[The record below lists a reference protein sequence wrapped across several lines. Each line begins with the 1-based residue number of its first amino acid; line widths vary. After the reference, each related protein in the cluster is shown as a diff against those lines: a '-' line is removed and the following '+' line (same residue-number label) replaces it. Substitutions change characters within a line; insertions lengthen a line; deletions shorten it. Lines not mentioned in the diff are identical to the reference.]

1 MVITNTRRGREDMDK
16 NVSPIHGSDA
26 FNCPIC
32 GAYAHQTW
40 YSLQKCTVSAGAQL
54 ANTLVSKSAAVGIT
68 AHEVIDNRS
77 VSQCGRCNKHS
88 FWAGSSLIYP
98 NLSTVS
104 LPFSDM
110 PEAVRNDYLE
120 ARDIV
125 SKSPRA
131 AAALL
136 RLALQKL
143 MPEIGRKG
151 DNLNDDLG
159 QLVREGLPV
168 QVQQALDVVRVVGN
182 NAVHPGLIDLKDDQ
196 ITALALFNLVNLIV
210 DFMIAQPKRVLELY
224 DSLPEASR
232 AAIEKRD
239 K

>member
-1 MVITNTRRGREDMDK
+1 
-16 NVSPIHGSDA
+16 
-26 FNCPIC
+26 
-32 GAYAHQTW
+32 
-40 YSLQKCTVSAGAQL
+40 
-54 ANTLVSKSAAVGIT
+54 
-68 AHEVIDNRS
+68 
-77 VSQCGRCNKHS
+77 
-88 FWAGSSLIYP
+88 
-98 NLSTVS
+98 
-104 LPFSDM
+104 M

-151 DNLNDDLG
+151 DNLNDDIG